1 MLQQHGIAFQM
12 SADKQKTPTTSSNP
26 NQSPVINNFDEKHR
40 KFQQGIDAACALA
53 AQYRSRI
60 TTGGSLVD
68 AARELSRYVRNDLKD
83 EPVIFAE
90 AFINA
95 LDGRTDGPSQSVVYQ
110 CMKSTGILQKRAG
123 IYLIVCLAET
133 HSSNVI
139 RYANYLLKMLNGGGI
154 DEQTI
159 QLASKALAFLI
170 TTCKTYAAELVD
182 RCLDHCQEW
191 LHHVPSYQPPVQNQK
206 DLTLIEQRRLASAHL
221 SREIAL
227 ATPTAFFL
235 RVNLFF
241 KYIFFAIKDKQ
252 VLVRLA
258 GIDALHTVLTIVS
271 QREAKNKTEWF
282 KECFSEALT
291 ANTNHQSSDIHDK
304 WHSVALILNELLRIS
319 DSRFEMVRCES
330 SNFVKQKYLRED
342 EDDGVEWL
350 CLSKQPVIVESVT
363 SRKLVVEN
371 FSKIIDCVRQ
381 MIPLANKVQNK
392 QMPGIHLNTVLMQL
406 LPRICAFPQ
415 SDRTFQT
422 LAYDTAFHVL
432 QKNSI
437 GAPALGMMMLHNPD
451 VHSNRIEATINFIS
465 AEIKKV
471 TTSSD
476 ALDSFFTFLFLFVDS
491 YHEKV
496 TAQIKAIIP
505 QLMDIPLSR
514 SLANVLKMIMM
525 RIPKL
530 RLNVQDGVMASVY
543 HTLTGLPIPPKSEPT
558 GRPPSPKLILQ
569 RAIEEPKE
577 LQRIVLAVDVLGE
590 FYFSRGALQRIMQYV
605 ADYYLTAD
613 NVEIR
618 LAAVSSCCEMVVP
631 FVGVYKK
638 VTTDKRNS
646 LLQTIYGVLRAVCSV
661 IVNDPDVR
669 VRMQVISCFGQMPRP
684 FLAHLA
690 QPEMLEV
697 QFMALHDEKLEMQQ
711 ACVTLLGRLA
721 ELNPALVLPRLRLML
736 LETLSQMMQSG
747 QARLEQHSAKMI
759 AQLAKQSPKFMRP
772 YVGSLMVA
780 LIPKMRNDQK
790 YAEVT
795 AQVLHAISEIS
806 VIGGAEI
813 VKNLKPLFE
822 KLTHMIND
830 SSNLHKREAAL
841 RAIGGIC
848 RSTAYV
854 VDPYR
859 DYPTLLDDLLRILKT
874 VMSNTM
880 RREVIKTLGILGAID
895 PYTHKVFTGSVQSAT
910 AISTALSLP
919 MNAED
924 SKDPR
929 QDIIHWFNYEKCT
942 LDEFYPAITIAN
954 LMIMMQDEDSQN
966 FAEIAQAI
974 VTIFRSLGEM
984 APLYT
989 EQVVPR
995 LIEVCRKTTEQSNH
1009 GTNREFFLQQLAIFV
1024 AIIKKHAAPY
1034 MPAIFTI
1041 IADAWKEDISVKMVV
1056 IQVLTEMGTAIGN
1069 DFSKY
1074 TGELIPYL
1082 LTVLQTD
1089 KTKERVL
1096 TVKVMESI
1104 RPLTYCIVQ
1113 HLHLVLPPI
1122 LIILDD
1128 ISLKL
1133 SIRQTALDTVLHMTQ
1148 QVDVSA
1154 YAPRMMQS
1162 WHHNIKVAEMR
1173 DKLLLLLIEIIKQLG
1188 KFFDIFKRGVDQKL
1202 REHALDKSVH
1212 YETYRKLAQR
1222 AQMSRDVI
1230 TSSVFAGSNGNLQ
1243 SAQAA
1248 IRGDPGN
1255 IYLNNELHERLLN
1268 GSMDSANSRHGNRD
1282 DYYQFGLEDKKE
1294 TPKVAPTTA
1303 RSTSE
1308 LVTIQI
1314 TKQRLNKDLV
1324 MSQWKNEHLTS
1335 KDEWLQWLVKIRIGF
1350 LKSGSSPSLRA
1361 ASSLG
1366 DQYPHLARDLFPAAF
1381 MSVWTELDSEVQKD
1395 LTACLLRAISTGIPE
1410 LIQTILNLA
1419 EFMDH
1424 SEKGP
1429 LPITHDVLGMWA
1441 EQTKA
1446 FAKACRYK
1454 EMSVLKSSETAPMT
1468 FRRKITLRPNDCQ
1481 SLITYA
1487 NKLNVQEEAA
1497 GVVRYA
1503 ERNDM
1508 NFQRRGRW
1516 YEKLNEW
1523 EKALDA
1529 YMEEKNSCTNLQNLD
1544 KNDVETPEKAAAAEE
1559 AKMHEMRCLEA
1570 LARWDELNAKSAI
1583 WAEQRSQRSDSIRD
1597 EINKKQLDH
1606 KMAVIAA
1613 RGAWA
1618 VDNWERMAEY
1628 VSVISENTQD
1638 GAMLRAVVAVHNDEN
1653 TKAMGLIEKV
1663 REMID
1668 SELTAMANESYERA
1682 YIPMVSVQQMAE
1694 LEEAIEYKTRP
1705 ERRPRIALLW
1715 SRRLQGCR
1723 RNVEQWQRLIML
1735 RGLVLSPQEMHPLR
1749 VKFASMCRKQ
1759 GKSSMSR
1766 AVLREL
1772 LSLPANADLMCAKA
1786 PYDKPLLVLALAKQL
1801 YQDEQK
1807 DAAIRALEELAN
1819 HWNKRI
1825 NPIPHSTGKE
1835 MVPPSTKE
1843 PARICAKVLL
1853 KLGEWTE
1860 HKARNANILPAGE
1873 LSFVQQQV
1881 SPPYRTSR
1889 ENRPPETI
1897 AFENTINFYQ
1907 QAAKYD
1913 PDWHKVWHKLASTHF
1928 YAVCRERPH
1937 PRIIHQKEKPPV
1949 LSKQVPASKRA
1960 MPVIKPASPPPPAQ
1974 KSPQPAAF
1982 HSSTN
1987 TEPLSDCPVPPPLGS
2002 LIGLGPMPN
2011 FSSPS
2016 PAQPYHHH
2024 PSPLAFPSGNTMYLE
2039 HAAQAV
2045 TCFSKA
2051 LMTSPGSRLEDTLRL
2066 MQLWFDFGD
2075 HDSVY
2080 YALSDNIFDL
2090 PVTTWL
2096 EAIPQLMARLDC
2108 PHEQRSVQLVLRV
2121 LGEIAKHRPQAII
2134 YALTVAS
2141 RSSDE
2146 HRSKNAHMVLD
2157 KMMEYHS
2164 KLVGEAKLV
2173 TEELV
2178 RCAIL
2183 WHEQW
2188 HDALDDASRVYF
2200 HRRMQDNNV
2209 QAMFDAL
2216 RNMNEMMQKGAPTTM
2231 KEHSF
2236 QQTYSADL
2244 KEAGQY
2250 VIAFESS
2257 GNVKDLN
2264 QAWEIYCAVFKKL
2277 RDQLATLNSLD
2288 LVYVSPN
2295 LVSAKD
2301 LELVVPGTY
2310 DPSAPIVSIQSFS
2323 SKMSVITSKQRPRKM
2338 MIRGSNG
2345 LDYQF
2350 LLKGHEDPR
2359 QDERVMQ
2366 LFGLV
2371 NTLLAN
2377 NSETCR
2383 RNLTIQRY
2391 SIVALSKDSGLIGWV
2406 PNCDTLHT
2414 LVKEY
2419 REKKAKIPLSIEHK
2433 TLQKLTQDTERL
2445 TTMQKLQCFESA
2457 LAATQGEDLRQVLW
2471 LKSPSSEV
2479 WFDRRTNYTRSVACM
2494 SMVGYILGL
2503 GDRHPSN
2510 LMLDRLTGKIV
2521 HIDFGDCFEVAML
2534 REKFPE
2540 RVPFRLTRMLINAME
2555 VTGLDGVFN
2564 YTAERVL
2571 KMLRTNQ
2578 ESLLAVL
2585 EAFVYDPVIN
2595 WRLVEGMKKDPK
2607 AKKEPGGGRAH
2618 VIATVNAVLPSTST
2632 TDSIMETIKRKL
2644 DGTEFAQNDGSNPL
2658 EALAVAD
2665 QLALLVEQATSS
2677 TNLCQSYIGWCPF
2690 WAMRRAR
2697 IQIKPNVAK
2706 AAKQATPAPAPVA
2719 PKVVETV
2726 PEAPAPEAATP
2737 VVEDVVMTVNQN
2749 SSPDNDE
2756 EASLE
2761 SMKSLHVDVS
2771 KNHQNHV
2778 HFTDD
2783 VIDHDK
2789 IRKELVTAAH
2799 SNVSLLSPSSQ
2810 FATPHPP
2817 GRLMTPRSRNV
2828 SMCEDESILQPKQQ
2842 REKKRFSGKE
2852 ELDTKTWKMSDLT
2865 RWNPRNEMTS
2875 FKRERR
2881 SSTSSTVITKSEI
2894 GDFDASPRINAPQV
2908 KIGADGRLVIDET
2921 SLVVQSAQVN
2931 HESVWETVEEG
2942 RMGSKITSMSFR
2954 NRISRRPTLWSER
2967 ETDLF
2972 YEVLQ
2977 CTGTDFG
2984 LMHHYLPQRSRP
2996 ELKSKYNREEKNNW
3010 ARLLKATSHPT
3021 RLDGELEVRIAKVMA
3036 EIEDEAQEKKANR
3049 EFEKE
3054 EERKVREQIRLQK
3067 AAERT
3072 DEKIKKLQARELVRK
3087 ARELEKD
3094 ARIAQ
3099 KLRDVQNRKDA
3110 EREAKEKAKMDVR
3123 ILADEAKRCAMEA
3136 KKIIT
3141 EKRKAEAESRKEA
3154 KVQAESHNLEREAE
3168 RIIRRL
3174 IQESQREERRSAQLI
3189 NRINRNPAKKKGD
3202 ENAGEA
3208 VGEAAPADANST
3220 AAVDDTVDPMAS
3232 EGEGTNSE
3240 SSESLESSDEE
3251 AVPNKTA
3258 KREKERMKEARI
3270 ERKPRKTVTEHKPV
3284 YVNPMDAKY
3293 AHEPV
3298 NKALEMALKAKG
3310 TLFDSADEDFEVPEM
3325 EPMDT
3330 TPGPAPPPA
3339 AAVPVEEEKEEEEEP
3354 VPQSVTDVIEEIVR
3368 CRSKTPVM
3376 EEVKSPSE
3384 DHEEKKKR
3392 QPKRKSEEKK
3402 EKEEDEEPP
3411 AKVARVE
3418 EEEMNFEASKPDAV
3432 RGTVED
3438 FIDVEAV
3445 SPNPKKIDQEPCC
3458 SSSIPSTSSASVP
3471 APSSSE
3477 STEELTLPSTSLA
3490 RRTVKKP
3497 VFWHK
3502 KK

>member
-1 MLQQHGIAFQM
+1 MLQQHGISFQM
-12 SADKQKTPTTSSNP
+12 NADRQNKAATTSNRIVSAPATNE
-26 NQSPVINNFDEKHR
+26 FDERHR
-40 KFQQGIDAACALA
+40 KQGIDAARALA
-53 AQYRSRI
+53 SQYRSRI
-60 TTGGSLVD
+60 TENRD
-68 AARELSRYVRNDLKD
+68 ANQRQAARELSRYVRSELKD
-83 EPVIFAE
+83 EPNTFSD
-90 AFINA
+90 AFLNA
-95 LDGRTDGPSQSVVYQ
+95 IDGRTDIASQSAIYN
-110 CMKSTGILQKRAG
+110 CMKSNSNIDQKRAG

-133 HSSNVI
+133 HSGNVI
-139 RYANYLLKMLNGGGI
+139 RYANYLLKMLNNGNGL
-154 DEQTI
+154 DEDTVKM
-159 QLASKALAFLI
+159 ASKALAFLI
-170 TTCKTYAAELVD
+170 ATCKSYAAELVD
-182 RCLDHCQEW
+182 RCLDHCHEW
-191 LHHVPSYQPPVQNQK
+191 LGQNVPHSQQPKNQQEI
-206 DLTLIEQRRLASAHL
+206 DQIRRLAASHL
-221 SREIAL
+221 SRELAL

-241 KYIFFAIKDKQ
+241 KYIFNAVRDKNPA
-252 VLVRLA
+252 VRIA
-258 GIDALHTVLTIVS
+258 GIDALHVVLTIVS

-282 KECFSEALT
+282 KKCFDEALEGQP
-291 ANTNHQSSDIHDK
+291 NPSQKDDLDR
-304 WHSVALILNELLRIS
+304 WHAVALILNELLRIS
-319 DSRFEMVRCES
+319 DQRFELIRCES
-330 SNFVKQKYLRED
+330 SQFIKQKFLKED
-342 EDDGVEWL
+342 EEEGVEWL
-350 CLSKQPVIVESVT
+350 VLTKQQTIVESVT
-363 SRKLVVEN
+363 ARKLVLER
-371 FSKIIDCVRQ
+371 FPKILDCVRQ
-381 MIPLANKVQNK
+381 IIPLANKTSSTK
-392 QMPGIHLNTVLMQL
+392 QQSSIYLNTVLMQL

-415 SDRTFQT
+415 CDRTFQT
-422 LAYDTAFHVL
+422 ISFDTSFTIL
-432 QKNSI
+432 QRNAVA
-437 GAPALGMMMLHNPD
+437 APAIGMMMLSNPD
-451 VHSNRIEATINFIS
+451 VHATHIEKTISFIS
-465 AEIKKV
+465 AAIKK
-471 TTSSD
+471 TTNSD
-476 ALDSFFTFLFLFVDS
+476 VLDNYFTFLFLFVDA
-491 YHEKV
+491 YHEQV
-496 TAQIKAIIP
+496 TTQIKAIIP
-505 QLMDIPLSR
+505 QLMDITLSR

-543 HTLTGLPIPPKSEPT
+543 QTLTGSLIPPKSEPI
-558 GRPPSPKLILQ
+558 GRPASPKAILQ
-569 RAIEEPKE
+569 KAETDPKE

-638 VTTDKRNS
+638 VTSDKRNS

-661 IVNDPDVR
+661 IVNDQDVR

-736 LETLSQMMQSG
+736 LETLSQMQQSG

-772 YVGSLMVA
+772 YVGSLMIA
-780 LIPKMRNDQK
+780 MIPKLRNDQK

-795 AQVLHAISEIS
+795 AQVLNAVSEIA

-830 SSNLHKREAAL
+830 SSSLHKREAAL

-859 DYPTLLDDLLRILKT
+859 DYPSLLDDLLRILKT

-880 RREVIKTLGILGAID
+880 RREAIKTLGILGAID
-895 PYTHKVFTGSVQSAT
+895 PYTHKVFTGSVQSST

-919 MNAED
+919 ISETD

-942 LDEFYPAITIAN
+942 LEEFYPAITIAN
-954 LMIMMQDEDSQN
+954 LMLMMQDEDSQSY
-966 FAEIAQAI
+966 AEIAQAI
-974 VTIFRSLGEM
+974 VTIFRSLGDM

-989 EQVVPR
+989 EQVIPR
-995 LIEVCRKTTEQSNH
+995 LIEVCRRATESSNRA
-1009 GTNREFFLQQLAIFV
+1009 NLREFFLQQLANFV
-1024 AIIKKHAAPY
+1024 AIIRKHAAPY

-1056 IQVLTEMGTAIGN
+1056 IEVLTDMGTAIGN

-1104 RPLTYCIVQ
+1104 QKLTHCIVQ
-1113 HLHLVLPPI
+1113 HLHLVLPPL

-1128 ISLKL
+1128 FSLKL
-1133 SIRQTALDTVLHMTQ
+1133 SIRNTALSTVLHMTQ

-1162 WHHNIKVAEMR
+1162 WHHNISTAEMR

-1202 REHALDKSVH
+1202 RDYNLDKSVH
-1212 YETYRKLAQR
+1212 YEQYRKLAQR
-1222 AQMSRDVI
+1222 AQMSRDVL
-1230 TSSVFAGSNGNLQ
+1230 TSSVFAGSNGNIQ
-1243 SAQAA
+1243 YSSTQAGM
-1248 IRGDPGN
+1248 RGQA
-1255 IYLNNELHERLLN
+1255 NNVYANNDLHERLMN
-1268 GSMDSANSRHGNRD
+1268 GSIDSGASRQDNRD
-1282 DYYQFGLEDKKE
+1282 DYYRYGVEEKISE
-1294 TPKVAPTTA
+1294 EVPKVAPTTA
-1303 RSTSE
+1303 RPTSE
-1308 LVTIQI
+1308 LVTVQI
-1314 TKQRLNKDLV
+1314 TKQRLNKDAL
-1324 MSQWKNEHLTS
+1324 MPQWKNENLTS
-1335 KDEWLQWLVKIRIGF
+1335 KDEWLQWLMKIRIGF
-1350 LKSGSSPSLRA
+1350 LTYGSSPSLRA

-1366 DQYPHLARDLFPAAF
+1366 DQHPHLARDLFPAAF
-1381 MSVWTELDSEVQKD
+1381 MSVWTELDSDVQND
-1395 LTACLLRAISTGIPE
+1395 LTSCLLRAISTGIPE

-1429 LPITHDVLGMWA
+1429 LPISHDVLGRWA

-1454 EMSVLKSSETAPMT
+1454 EMSVLKKSGSMQTT
-1468 FRRKITLRPNDCQ
+1468 FTRKVKLEPNDCQ

-1503 ERNDM
+1503 ERNEM
-1508 NFQRRGRW
+1508 NFQMRGRW

-1523 EKALDA
+1523 EKALGA
-1529 YMEEKNSCTNLQNLD
+1529 YELEEKKKSSCPNLQVYDEKDHLM
-1544 KNDVETPEKAAAAEE
+1544 TPEEAATAEE
-1559 AKMHEMRCLEA
+1559 ARMHEMRCLEA
-1570 LARWDELNAKSAI
+1570 LGRWDELNSKSVV
-1583 WAEQRSQRSDSIRD
+1583 WADQRGNRNDSVRD

-1618 VDNWERMAEY
+1618 VDNWERMADY

-1749 VKFASMCRKQ
+1749 VKFSSMCRKQ
-1759 GKSSMSR
+1759 GKNSMSR

-1772 LSLPANADLMCAKA
+1772 LSLPANSDLVRAKA
-1786 PYDKPLLVLALAKQL
+1786 PFDKPLLVLALAKQL
-1801 YQDEQK
+1801 YQDDHK
-1807 DAAIRALEELAN
+1807 DEAIRALEDLAN

-1825 NPIPHSTGKE
+1825 NPIPKATGRE
-1835 MVPPSTKE
+1835 LIPPSTKE

-1860 HKARNANILPAGE
+1860 LKSKTSNNMQVGE
-1873 LSFVQQQV
+1873 LSFVRQQV
-1881 SPPYRTSR
+1881 SPQYRTKESR
-1889 ENRPPETI
+1889 TPETI
-1897 AFENTINFYQ
+1897 AFENTINYYQ
-1907 QAAKYD
+1907 QATQYD
-1913 PDWHKVWHKLASTHF
+1913 PGWHKVWHKLASTHF

-1937 PRIIHQKEKPPV
+1937 PTTVISPPQQPQQPKKMHIPPV
-1949 LSKQVPASKRA
+1949 TRA
-1960 MPVIKPASPPPPAQ
+1960 TSPPPPAQ
-1974 KSPQPAAF
+1974 KSPQPAPF
-1982 HSSTN
+1982 HSI
-1987 TEPLSDCPVPPPLGS
+1987 TEPLSVIIDYPVPPPLGS
-2002 LIGLGPMPN
+2002 LVGLPPMPAYLSSN
-2011 FSSPS
+2011 SSLPPQHHHVSPLSNDSPS
-2016 PAQPYHHH
+2016 NSAENK
-2024 PSPLAFPSGNTMYLE
+2024 LYLK
-2039 HAAQAV
+2039 HAAHAV
-2045 TCFSKA
+2045 RCFAKA
-2051 LMTSPGSRLEDTLRL
+2051 LMCSPGSRLEDTLRL
-2066 MQLWFDFGD
+2066 MQLWFDHGD
-2075 HDSVY
+2075 DKDQDVY
-2080 YALSDNIFDL
+2080 FALTETIFDL

-2108 PHEQRSVQLVLRV
+2108 PDDQKSVQLVLRV
-2121 LGEIAKHRPQAII
+2121 LCEIARHRPQAVI

-2141 RSSDE
+2141 RSKDV
-2146 HRSKNAHMVLD
+2146 HRSKNAGTVLE

-2164 KLVGEAKLV
+2164 KLVREASLV

-2200 HRRMQDNNV
+2200 HDNNV

-2216 RNMNEMMQKGAPTTM
+2216 RNMNDLMQKGAPTTM

-2236 QQTYSADL
+2236 QQTYSSDL
-2244 KEAGQY
+2244 KEAGRY
-2250 VIAFESS
+2250 VQAFESS

-2264 QAWEIYCAVFKKL
+2264 QAWEIYCSVFKKL

-2323 SKMSVITSKQRPRKM
+2323 SKMNVITSKQRPRKM
-2338 MIRGSNG
+2338 VIRGSNG

-2433 TLQKLTQDTERL
+2433 TLQKLSLETEHL
-2445 TTMQKLQCFESA
+2445 TLMQKLQLFESA
-2457 LAATQGEDLRQVLW
+2457 LSVTQGEDLRHVLW

-2510 LMLDRLTGKIV
+2510 LMLDRLTGKVV

-2555 VTGLDGVFN
+2555 VTGLDGVYN

-2607 AKKEPGGGRAH
+2607 TRKDTGGRQNMAG
-2618 VIATVNAVLPSTST
+2618 AVLPSSST

-2644 DGTEFAQNDGSNPL
+2644 DGTEFVHTDGSTPPEPL
-2658 EALAVAD
+2658 QVTE
-2665 QLALLVEQATSS
+2665 QLAMLTEQATSPL
-2677 TNLCQSYIGWCPF
+2677 NLCQSYIGWCPF
-2690 WAMRRAR
+2690 W
-2697 IQIKPNVAK
+2697 
-2706 AAKQATPAPAPVA
+2706 
-2719 PKVVETV
+2719 
-2726 PEAPAPEAATP
+2726 
-2737 VVEDVVMTVNQN
+2737 
-2749 SSPDNDE
+2749 
-2756 EASLE
+2756 
-2761 SMKSLHVDVS
+2761 
-2771 KNHQNHV
+2771 
-2778 HFTDD
+2778 
-2783 VIDHDK
+2783 
-2789 IRKELVTAAH
+2789 
-2799 SNVSLLSPSSQ
+2799 
-2810 FATPHPP
+2810 
-2817 GRLMTPRSRNV
+2817 
-2828 SMCEDESILQPKQQ
+2828 
-2842 REKKRFSGKE
+2842 
-2852 ELDTKTWKMSDLT
+2852 
-2865 RWNPRNEMTS
+2865 
-2875 FKRERR
+2875 
-2881 SSTSSTVITKSEI
+2881 
-2894 GDFDASPRINAPQV
+2894 
-2908 KIGADGRLVIDET
+2908 
-2921 SLVVQSAQVN
+2921 
-2931 HESVWETVEEG
+2931 
-2942 RMGSKITSMSFR
+2942 
-2954 NRISRRPTLWSER
+2954 
-2967 ETDLF
+2967 
-2972 YEVLQ
+2972 
-2977 CTGTDFG
+2977 
-2984 LMHHYLPQRSRP
+2984 
-2996 ELKSKYNREEKNNW
+2996 
-3010 ARLLKATSHPT
+3010 
-3021 RLDGELEVRIAKVMA
+3021 
-3036 EIEDEAQEKKANR
+3036 
-3049 EFEKE
+3049 
-3054 EERKVREQIRLQK
+3054 
-3067 AAERT
+3067 
-3072 DEKIKKLQARELVRK
+3072 
-3087 ARELEKD
+3087 
-3094 ARIAQ
+3094 
-3099 KLRDVQNRKDA
+3099 
-3110 EREAKEKAKMDVR
+3110 
-3123 ILADEAKRCAMEA
+3123 
-3136 KKIIT
+3136 
-3141 EKRKAEAESRKEA
+3141 
-3154 KVQAESHNLEREAE
+3154 
-3168 RIIRRL
+3168 
-3174 IQESQREERRSAQLI
+3174 
-3189 NRINRNPAKKKGD
+3189 
-3202 ENAGEA
+3202 
-3208 VGEAAPADANST
+3208 
-3220 AAVDDTVDPMAS
+3220 
-3232 EGEGTNSE
+3232 
-3240 SSESLESSDEE
+3240 
-3251 AVPNKTA
+3251 
-3258 KREKERMKEARI
+3258 
-3270 ERKPRKTVTEHKPV
+3270 
-3284 YVNPMDAKY
+3284 
-3293 AHEPV
+3293 
-3298 NKALEMALKAKG
+3298 
-3310 TLFDSADEDFEVPEM
+3310 
-3325 EPMDT
+3325 
-3330 TPGPAPPPA
+3330 
-3339 AAVPVEEEKEEEEEP
+3339 
-3354 VPQSVTDVIEEIVR
+3354 
-3368 CRSKTPVM
+3368 
-3376 EEVKSPSE
+3376 
-3384 DHEEKKKR
+3384 
-3392 QPKRKSEEKK
+3392 
-3402 EKEEDEEPP
+3402 
-3411 AKVARVE
+3411 
-3418 EEEMNFEASKPDAV
+3418 
-3432 RGTVED
+3432 
-3438 FIDVEAV
+3438 
-3445 SPNPKKIDQEPCC
+3445 
-3458 SSSIPSTSSASVP
+3458 
-3471 APSSSE
+3471 
-3477 STEELTLPSTSLA
+3477 
-3490 RRTVKKP
+3490 
-3497 VFWHK
+3497 
-3502 KK
+3502 